1 MTEWIIPCNVKYYDV
16 TGAFKK
22 LKRVDWKQSAKNIN
36 VNDIVYIYVG
46 SPFSSIKYKCLVT
59 KVNLNSIEIDDS
71 EFVIIGDQYVNYGKH
86 MELEFIREYDDN
98 VLSLSVLSEHGM
110 KGRIQGPRRADPEI
124 SKLISS
130 IS

>member
-22 LKRVDWKQSAKNIN
+22 LKRIDWKQSAKNIN

-46 SPFSSIKYKCLVT
+46 RPFSSIKYKCLVT

-71 EFVIIGDQYVNYGKH
+71 EFVIIGDQYVNYGNH

-98 VLSLSVLSEHGM
+98 VLSLSVLAEHGM

-124 SKLISS
+124 SKLIFS